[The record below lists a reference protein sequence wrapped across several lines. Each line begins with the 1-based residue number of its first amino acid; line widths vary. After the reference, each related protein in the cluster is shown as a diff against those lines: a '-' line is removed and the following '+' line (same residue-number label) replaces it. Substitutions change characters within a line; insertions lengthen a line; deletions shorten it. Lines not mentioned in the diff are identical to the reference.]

1 MSHHVYLVE
10 YLGAPRNHHAIF
22 IETDDSQSGY
32 LYHVK
37 GTIQDGMTYEV
48 KHRSNPE
55 QSTTFAKK
63 TYLGWVNEPDYSR
76 VNDICGGVPPP
87 KKQFKKGRRLDP
99 GCYPSVERW
108 RCFAN
113 PRRSSRGILGLEPG
127 AQRPLP
133 CWQRW
138 NISMGKSWAAILGDK
153 GDGAGTPGPQELEAA
168 RLFPLYN

>member
-22 IETDDSQSGY
+22 IETDDNQSGY

-76 VNDICGGVPPP
+76 VNDICAGVSPT
-87 KKQFKKGRRLDP
+87 KEQFNKGRRLDRREP
-99 GCYPSVERW
+99 LR
-108 RCFAN
+108 RCQEWTQDAIQALRDGGVLQTQDEVAEEYWVWSPEHN
-113 PRRSSRGILGLEPG
+113 DHYHVDSDGTYQWASYGL
-127 AQRPLP
+127 
-133 CWQRW
+133 
-138 NISMGKSWAAILGDK
+138 
-153 GDGAGTPGPQELEAA
+153 
-168 RLFPLYN
+168 